1 MDYLDDFVCE
11 IQSDELHEEFEFEP
25 GRYYWDEM
33 EANP

>member
-1 MDYLDDFVCE
+1 MNELDDFVCE
-11 IQSDELHEEFEFEP
+11 IQSDEEFEFEP